1 MSQKKSW
8 QTFYLKDV
16 TVLILDPQDHFK
28 YSSVYMGYLQQPL
41 KTSHS
46 S

>member
-1 MSQKKSW
+1 
-8 QTFYLKDV
+8 
-16 TVLILDPQDHFK
+16 LILDPQDHFK

-46 S
+46 SWAGQKLAR